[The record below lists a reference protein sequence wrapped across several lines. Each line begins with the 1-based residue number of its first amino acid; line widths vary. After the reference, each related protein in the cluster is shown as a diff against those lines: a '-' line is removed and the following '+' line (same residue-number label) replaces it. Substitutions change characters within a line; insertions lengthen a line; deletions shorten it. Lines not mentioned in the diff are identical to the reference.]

1 MVMGSDK
8 IRPAHYYNVDDAA
21 KDAQAYNRKLK
32 QKLGLP
38 ESYDMNK

>member
-21 KDAQAYNRKLK
+21 KDAQAIT
-32 QKLGLP
+32 
-38 ESYDMNK
+38 ES